1 MIGPIQSLFKN
12 RPFTDYV
19 FCHLLRQRM
28 KLPKLSLAALFDN
41 FDMEP
46 VTITKLARG
55 RWSTPLADVV
65 LLLKLATCTRPK
77 RTLEMGSFR
86 GYTALL
92 LAQHTDAD
100 ASIVTVDSYPEHG
113 EAYRNTPFASKVE
126 RRVGEIG
133 TAIFAGDKPQSYD
146 LIFVDSGHLYS
157 DVKRD
162 TKLIL
167 PLVSQSGYVVWHDY
181 ANWGYFNGQN
191 GVPDYLC
198 ELAATGLP
206 LAHIAGTQL
215 AIHSPDWG
223 LNSASRSHYEK
234 AINKYASEGVGES
247 PWKSEIVRA

>member
-1 MIGPIQSLFKN
+1 MIEPVQSLFKN

-55 RWSTPLADVV
+55 RWSTPLADVIM
-65 LLLKLATCTRPK
+65 LLKLAACARPQ
-77 RTLEMGSFR
+77 RILEVGSFR

-92 LAQHTDAD
+92 LAQHTDPD
-100 ASIVTVDSYPEHG
+100 ASIVTVDSYQEHG
-113 EAYRNTPFASKVE
+113 EAYRNTPFASKIE
-126 RRVGEIG
+126 RRVGEVG
-133 TAIFAGDKPQSYD
+133 SAIFAEDKPRSYD

-162 TKLIL
+162 TELIL
-167 PLVSQSGYVVWHDY
+167 PLVSQSGFVVWHDY

-191 GVPDYLC
+191 GVPDYLG
-198 ELAATGLP
+198 ELAKRIPMG
-206 LAHIAGTQL
+206 HIAGTQL
-215 AIHSPDWG
+215 AVHSPDWG
-223 LNSASRSHYEK
+223 QSTSSRSRYEEAVK
-234 AINKYASEGVGES
+234 KFASEGVGES